1 MSFIY
6 GVINL
11 SQKPVTVKEINSLA
25 AAVKW
30 NGFQEHN
37 ISAENYALGYC
48 HHPERKSKAGV
59 FEYENIIVLAD
70 IRIYN
75 TKDLQ
80 QHFSFD
86 SPEEAFAKAYLKWG
100 VDCANYINGDFAAVV
115 IDKKKNIVHLFRDH
129 IGTRPLTYW
138 FAENRLIFAS
148 HEFGLTKS
156 KLINTSLSE
165 EKLIIEFFDNK
176 TNYVQTSF
184 DNILKIK
191 PGYCLTVSDNQKKHT
206 KYWQPENIKKN
217 KTISSEQAVL
227 QLRKLLQ
234 EATKQRIE
242 SEKTGVHVSGGIDS
256 TGVACILA
264 DCIKDKS
271 QLIGYSWTPETLEG
285 EFQGIDEKEFIE
297 TFASEKKIAVK
308 YLKLAK
314 NEWSKN
320 FIIPEFE
327 RMPIEHPTM
336 QIAGKDQV
344 TTLFSGWGG
353 DEFVSISNRGTFNH
367 LFFSFHW
374 KKLSRLI
381 LKKGIKTSIMQFR
394 REVLPLTV
402 PFGLLPTYGPKD
414 WSVLHYIKFSFI
426 CKHWKKIFFN
436 PQQNIFGYGNRSTFM
451 LNLLHNYHLP
461 ARMDSWSIHSERYG
475 FEYKYPLIDKAVLEF
490 WFSLPIEY
498 TYCNT
503 HSRLLYREAM
513 KGILTE
519 SIRVRRD
526 KGEGMRISYTVQKQ
540 TKELTFIQNLLFTIE
555 DKEHLPFFRH
565 EILKKTF
572 KKITIEQIH
581 KVGFTIPKYL
591 RYLALTKK
599 YLP

>member
-11 SQKPVTVKEINSLA
+11 SQKPVTVKEIDSLA
-25 AAVKW
+25 TAVKW

-37 ISAENYALGYC
+37 ISADNYALGYC

-75 TKDLQ
+75 TKDLL

-100 VDCANYINGDFAAVV
+100 ADCANYINGDFAAVV

-138 FAENRLIFAS
+138 FTENRLIFAS

-156 KLINTSLSE
+156 NLINTSLSE
-165 EKLIIEFFDNK
+165 EKLIIDFFYNK

-191 PGYCLTVSDNQKKHT
+191 PGYCLTVSANQKKYT
-206 KYWQPENIKKN
+206 KYWKPENIKKN
-217 KTISSEQAVL
+217 KTISFEQAVL

-264 DCIKDKS
+264 DYIKDKS
-271 QLIGYSWTPETLEG
+271 QLIGYSWTPERLEG
-285 EFQGIDEKEFIE
+285 EFKGIDEKKFIE
-297 TFASEKKIAVK
+297 AFASEKKITVK
-308 YLKLAK
+308 YLTLAK

-327 RMPIEHPTM
+327 RMPIEQPTM
-336 QIAGKDQV
+336 QMAGKDKV

-353 DEFVSISNRGTFNH
+353 DEFVSLNNRGSFNH
-367 LFFSFHW
+367 LLFSFHW

-381 LKKGIKTSIMQFR
+381 LQKGIKTSIMQFR
-394 REVLPLTV
+394 SEVLPLTV
-402 PFGLLPTYGPKD
+402 PFGLLSTYGPKD
-414 WSVLHYIKFSFI
+414 WSVLHYMKFRFI
-426 CKHWKKIFFN
+426 RKHWKKIFFN
-436 PQQNIFGYGNRSTFM
+436 PQQNFFGYGNRSKFM
-451 LNLLHNYHLP
+451 LNLLHNYHIP
-461 ARMDSWSIHSERYG
+461 ERMDSWSLHSERYG
-475 FEYKYPLIDKAVLEF
+475 FEYKYPLLDKAVLEF

-498 TYCNT
+498 TYCDK

-519 SIRVRRD
+519 KIRVRRD
-526 KGEGMRISYTVQKQ
+526 KGEGMRISYTIQKQ
-540 TKELTFIQNLLFTIE
+540 TEELLFIQNLLLSIE
-555 DKEHLPFFRH
+555 DKEHLSFFRPNV
-565 EILKKTF
+565 LKKTF
-572 KKITIEQIH
+572 KEIKIEHIH
-581 KVGFTIPKYL
+581 KLGFTIPKYL
-591 RYLALTKK
+591 RYVALTKK
-599 YLP
+599 YIS